1 MTSFRFLLSLLTF
14 WEMLLE
20 LTALKCYWNW
30 YSNVFRTRKQQ
41 REITND
47 QWKILKQRGN
57 FKITLWTTSD
67 KFHWAMWLT
76 GEYPFQSVISIK
88 LQSNFTEIT
97 LWHGCSPVNLLHIFR
112 THFSLDHL
120 CKAASDIS

>member
-30 YSNVFRTRKQQ
+30 YSNVFRTRKQE

-76 GEYPFQSVISIK
+76 GEYPFQSVISKQLYWNRALAWVFSCKSTSYFQNKFFLRSPLEGCFWYFIK
-88 LQSNFTEIT
+88 M
-97 LWHGCSPVNLLHIFR
+97 H
-112 THFSLDHL
+112 
-120 CKAASDIS
+120 